1 MKRNPTL
8 MTRFTAAFMAIILFC
23 SAFTGCGRQDVHG
36 GAFSADEVPS
46 ATETPAYVAD
56 VDPAGSR
63 IVYDTLNDGYIGV
76 YDNSQPF
83 DTDQYYF
90 RITKD
95 NGTKYGATFTGT
107 LDENYQQTV
116 FCAKTGC
123 THTDETC
130 PAYIDLIGGY
140 FTLDG
145 KLYFYSPALYDYS
158 TDPLNGTVPRIRLF
172 SVDNDGKQL
181 FSELEGY
188 TQTEGTVITDGTY
201 LYLTAQQERDRDIY
215 LIQIEMSSGAV
226 HVLYKMP
233 PRLDLFEYRICGIT
247 ADGNQLIFTA
257 RDRMNIEDYK
267 IGVYTISSN
276 GFEIK
281 HSLPADEYKLSTEKG
296 LVACYS
302 VIGHYLYQFDMD
314 TGNLTRQ
321 RIGTDEAEIV
331 IENIRSLTGE
341 PHHITMGYA
350 YGNKVVLT
358 CFKGNKHKLSTAT
371 YYVLDT
377 DTLAVTPLHITAWN
391 TMGIVSLIRIF
402 SATPEYFVVAT
413 NITKQ
418 SALANEMALIS
429 KVDFYTDSRNFI
441 PIGVINY

>member
-1 MKRNPTL
+1 MKMNTMFANRL
-8 MTRFTAAFMAIILFC
+8 AAVFMAVTLLC
-23 SAFTGCGRQDVHG
+23 SAFTGCGRQDAHG
-36 GAFSADEVPS
+36 GDFSADKAPS
-46 ATETPAYVAD
+46 GTETPAYVAD
-56 VDPAGSR
+56 VDPVKSR
-63 IVYDTLNDGYIGV
+63 IVYDTLDDGYIGV
-76 YDNSQPF
+76 YGSTQPF

-107 LDENYQQTV
+107 LDENNQQVVLCT
-116 FCAKTGC
+116 KTGC

-140 FTLDG
+140 FTLGG

-158 TDPLNGTVPRIRLF
+158 TDSLNGTVPRIRLF
-172 SVDNDGKQL
+172 SVDNGGKQL
-181 FSELEGY
+181 FTELEGY
-188 TQTEGTVITDGTY
+188 TQTEGTVVTDGTY
-201 LYLTAQQERDRDIY
+201 IYLTAQQERDRDIY
-215 LIQIEMSSGAV
+215 LIQIDMSGGAV
-226 HVLYKMP
+226 HALYKMP
-233 PRLDLFEYRICGIT
+233 PRLDLFEYRLCSIT
-247 ADGNQLIFTA
+247 ADGNQLVFTA

-267 IGVYTISSN
+267 IGVYTISSG

-321 RIGTDEAEIV
+321 RIGTEETEIV

-358 CFKGNKHKLSTAT
+358 CFAGEKHKLSTAT

-377 DTLAVTPLHITAWN
+377 DTFAVTPLNITAGN
-391 TMGIVSLIRIF
+391 TTGVNSLIRIF

-413 NITKQ
+413 DTTNY

-429 KVDFYTDSRNFI
+429 KADFYADNRQFM